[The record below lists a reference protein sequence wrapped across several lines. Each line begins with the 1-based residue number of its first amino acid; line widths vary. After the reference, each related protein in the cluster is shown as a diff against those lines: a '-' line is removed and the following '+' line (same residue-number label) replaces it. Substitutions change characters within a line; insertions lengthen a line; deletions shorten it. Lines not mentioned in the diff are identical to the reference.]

1 MAANMDALLRIK
13 AEVAGAAAANAALQG
28 MQRLT
33 QQLADTQA
41 KGAAANNQA
50 TQQSIALNQ
59 KLAQATT
66 AAGIEINNAE
76 KQVLGSKLQQ
86 AKTDKDRQAIQNQLA
101 DLEIKNG
108 RLRRQGIESQLNS
121 EVQLAVKKRDAI
133 ELEQKRAQAAVATA
147 GKYGQ
152 ITPEI
157 MRQAEAARRNL
168 ALAEKDVRVT
178 TQIAAEK
185 RKVADAQLKATE
197 AQAQMSRAVDTTRGK
212 MSALAQVVSGLG
224 IVDLARRMGD
234 FAKSTLDAGEQSG
247 LVSLRIKNLAGQFN
261 ETAAVT
267 NLAKDAAE
275 RYGLSQLEAS
285 ESVAGLYARLRPLG
299 TSLDVIQS
307 TFIGVN
313 NAAKEAGLT
322 ALDAKEAFT
331 QLGQAMGKGRLNG
344 DELGS
349 LLERM
354 PRIGQAVVDVFND
367 IARSKGLEQ
376 ISKEKADVLIEQVK
390 KGEKRQTEIMKEQAS
405 LRIEALRS
413 ETDKHL
419 GEIDK
424 RYRRQQQI
432 MEDRFEDQ
440 DDAVQRSNERQLDA
454 TIDGINERA
463 EAERKAIERRFE
475 DRRKIVEDDKTI
487 NDALK
492 TQLLRNLDDEK
503 SAVLKAVEDREEA
516 ETTQVRDAAD
526 DRNKQ
531 LSRINRDAR
540 QQEQEAL
547 EASKQKERDIVQAS
561 FKKEQSLIEA
571 KLKADGEANKEATKA
586 ALANIQAR
594 IRVTIGDLKQLGE
607 DGLITSE
614 IMNRIGKE
622 LEKIEP
628 PPPTAMQNFTASMAD
643 LRMEL
648 GERLLKILTPGV
660 ELLTGLLH
668 AFNALPNPI
677 QSVVGGV
684 ILLTGVLAAIALPL
698 AGFVGVINLLA
709 GAGGLALVAKGLGA
723 IAAFFVSWPVL
734 LVAAG
739 AAVFLFRDQIYGAV
753 DGINKSIQSTFK
765 TIIDLLALNLEIIG
779 KAVYNAVDGIN
790 KGIRTGL
797 GAVWDWV
804 SGSIGRVA
812 SALAKPF
819 EIAAGGIKNV
829 LRSVLSF
836 AANVINSFIGAIN
849 QMIQNVNNVAA
860 RLRLPTLDPLRTV
873 QVPSFEG
880 GGYTGNAP
888 RSGGLDGRG
897 GFMAMVHPRETII
910 DHTRAGGG
918 GGGGVPNITIRTG
931 EVLQMP
937 DGSQWVSMGDME
949 QAIDQAMQATA
960 AGVLGVLRSPGAR
973 LALGGS

>member
-13 AEVAGAAAANAALQG
+13 AEVAGASAANAVLQG

-41 KGAAANNQA
+41 KSAAANNQA
-50 TQQSIALNQ
+50 VQQSIALNQ

-76 KQVLGSKLQQ
+76 KQILGNKLQQ
-86 AKTDKDRQAIQNQLA
+86 ARTDKDRQAIQKQLA

-108 RLRRQGIESQLNS
+108 RIRRQGIEDQLSS

-133 ELEQKRAQAAVATA
+133 QLEQKRAQAAVATA

-157 MRQAEAARRNL
+157 LRQAEAARRNL
-168 ALAEKDVRVT
+168 TLAEQEVRVT

-197 AQAQMSRAVDTTRGK
+197 NQAQMTRAVDATRGK
-212 MSALAQVVSGLG
+212 MSALGQVISGLG
-224 IVDLARRMGD
+224 IADLARRMGD

-247 LVSLRIKNLAGQFN
+247 LVSMRIKNLAGQFN

-267 NLAKDAAE
+267 NLAADSAE
-275 RYGLSQLEAS
+275 RYGLSQLQAS
-285 ESVAGLYARLRPLG
+285 ESVASLYARLRPLG
-299 TSLDVIQS
+299 TSMDVIQS
-307 TFIGVN
+307 TFMGVN

-322 ALDAKEAFT
+322 AYDAQEAFR

-344 DELGS
+344 DELVS
-349 LLERM
+349 LMERM
-354 PRIGQAVVDVFND
+354 PRIGKAIVDVFND

-376 ISKEKADVLIEQVK
+376 ISKEKADVLTKQVK
-390 KGEKRQTEIMKEQAS
+390 EGEKRQTEIMKEQAS
-405 LRIEALRS
+405 LRIEALRN

-440 DDAVQRSNERQLDA
+440 DDATRRSNDRQLDA

-463 EAERKAIERRFE
+463 EAERKAIDRRFE

-503 SAVLKAVEDREEA
+503 SAVLKAIGDREEA

-547 EASKQKERDIVQAS
+547 EASKQKELDIVKAS
-561 FKKEQSLIEA
+561 FEQQKRTLNA
-571 KLKADGEANKEATKA
+571 KLKADIEANKEATA
-586 ALANIQAR
+586 ATLANLVAR
-594 IRVTIGDLKQLGE
+594 TRVTIGDLKELGE

-614 IMNRIGKE
+614 IMNKIGKE

-628 PPPTAMQNFTASMAD
+628 PPPTAMQEFTAAMSD

-648 GERLLKILTPGV
+648 GENLLPLLTPAIKMLIQ
-660 ELLTGLLH
+660 LLQTFNGLPEPVKATAGAVMFL
-668 AFNALPNPI
+668 AGAL
-677 QSVVGGV
+677 G
-684 ILLTGVLAAIALPL
+684 AIALPL
-698 AGFVGVINLLA
+698 AGFA
-709 GAGGLALVAKGLGA
+709 GAIKLLGGAGAWTAITSGLGG
-723 IAAFFVSWPVL
+723 IAAFLISWPAL

-739 AAVFLFRDQIYGAV
+739 VAIFLFRDQIYGVV
-753 DGINKSIQSTFK
+753 DGINKAIQNTFK
-765 TIIDLLALNLEIIG
+765 EIIETT
-779 KAVYNAVDGIN
+779 YDAVDTVN
-790 KGIRTGL
+790 KTIRTGI
-797 GAVWDWV
+797 GAVWDWASSAV
-804 SGSIGRVA
+804 SNVA
-812 SALAKPF
+812 NALAKPF
-819 EIAAGGIKNV
+819 EIAANTIRSV
-829 LRSVLSF
+829 FRSVLQF
-836 AANVINSFIGAIN
+836 VADRVNIAAALINNIIDGYNRIPA
-849 QMIQNVNNVAA
+849 
-860 RLRLPTLDPLRTV
+860 LPDLPPIPIV
-873 QVPSFEG
+873 QVPNFEG
-880 GGYTGNAP
+880 GGYTGSAP
-888 RSGGLDGRG
+888 RTGGLDGRG
-897 GFMAMVHPRETII
+897 GFMAMLHPRETVV
-910 DHTRAGGG
+910 DHTRARGGS
-918 GGGGVPNITIRTG
+918 PTPTSITIPIQTG
-931 EVLQMP
+931 PVYQLP
-937 DGSQWVSMGDME
+937 DGTDMVTMADFQAGMQIVAAQIMG
-949 QAIDQAMQATA
+949 QLGTP
-960 AGVLGVLRSPGAR
+960 AGRMALRGA
-973 LALGGS
+973 

>member
-1 MAANMDALLRIK
+1 
-13 AEVAGAAAANAALQG
+13 

-76 KQVLGSKLQQ
+76 KQILGSKLQQ
-86 AKTDKDRQAIQNQLA
+86 AKTDKDRQAIQSQLA

-133 ELEQKRAQAAVATA
+133 ALEQKRAQAAVATA
-147 GKYGQ
+147 GRYGQ

-157 MRQAEAARRNL
+157 LRQAEAARRNL

-197 AQAQMSRAVDTTRGK
+197 AQAQMSRAVDTTRSK
-212 MSALAQVVSGLG
+212 MSTLGQVISGLG
-224 IVDLARRMGD
+224 IADLARRMGD
-234 FAKSTLDAGEQSG
+234 FAKSTLEAGEQSG
-247 LVSLRIKNLAGQFN
+247 LVSVRIKNLAGQFN

-267 NLAKDAAE
+267 KLAADSAK
-275 RYGLSQLEAS
+275 RYGLSSLEAS
-285 ESVAGLYARLRPLG
+285 EGVADLYGRLRPLG
-299 TSLDVIQS
+299 IGLSDIQS
-307 TFIGVN
+307 TFTGVN
-313 NAAKEAGLT
+313 NAAKAAGLST
-322 ALDAKEAFT
+322 YDAKEAFL
-331 QLGQAMGKGRLNG
+331 QLGQAMGSGKLQG
-344 DELGS
+344 DELRS
-349 LLERM
+349 LMERM
-354 PRIGQAVVDVFND
+354 PAIGRAIVDVFND

-376 ISKEKADVLIEQVK
+376 ISKEKADVLIKQVK
-390 KGEKRQTEIMKEQAS
+390 EGEKRQTEIMKEQAS
-405 LRIEALRS
+405 LRIEALRN

-440 DDAVQRSNERQLDA
+440 DDATRRSNDRQLDA

-503 SAVLKAVEDREEA
+503 SAVLKAIGDREEA
-516 ETTQVRDAAD
+516 ATTQVRDAAD

-547 EASKQKERDIVQAS
+547 EASKQKELDIVKAS
-561 FKKEQSLIEA
+561 MEDQKKELQD
-571 KLKADGEANKEATKA
+571 KLKADIEANKKATA
-586 ALANIQAR
+586 ATLANLVASTK
-594 IRVTIGDLKQLGE
+594 VTVGELKDLGA
-607 DGLITSE
+607 DGLLTTDI
-614 IMNRIGKE
+614 IVMAMKK
-622 LEKIEP
+622 LEQIKP
-628 PPPTAMQNFTASMAD
+628 PPPTAMQEFTAAMAD

-648 GERLLKILTPGV
+648 GENLLPLLTPAI
-660 ELLTGLLH
+660 ELLTGLLR
-668 AFNALPNPI
+668 AFNGLPEPI
-677 QSVVGGV
+677 KAVAGGV
-684 ILLTGVLAAIALPL
+684 LFLAGALAAIALPL
-698 AGFVGVINLLA
+698 AGFAGVINLLA
-709 GAGGLALVAKGLGA
+709 GAGGFAVIAKGLGA
-723 IAAFFVSWPVL
+723 IAGFLLSWPVL

-739 AAVFLFRDQIYGAV
+739 GAIFVFRDQIYGAV
-753 DGINKSIQSTFK
+753 DGINKSIQSIFK
-765 TIIDLLALNLEIIG
+765 TIIDPLAQNLGIIG
-779 KAVYNAVDGIN
+779 KAVYDAVDRIN

-797 GAVWDWV
+797 SAVWDWV
-804 SGSIGRVA
+804 SSSVGGVA
-812 SALAKPF
+812 SALTKPF

-836 AANVINSFIGAIN
+836 AASVINSFIGAIN
-849 QMIQNVNNVAA
+849 QMIKNVNNVAA
-860 RLRLPTLDPLRTV
+860 RLRLPTLPTFGAV

-897 GFMAMVHPRETII
+897 GFMAVLHPRETVI
-910 DHTRAGGG
+910 DHTRTSTS
-918 GGGGVPNITIRTG
+918 GGGVPNITIPITVGQVVQLADGADTVTMG
-931 EVLQMP
+931 EFQAGLQTLANGIM
-937 DGSQWVSMGDME
+937 SQ
-949 QAIDQAMQATA
+949 
-960 AGVLGVLRSPGAR
+960 LRSPSGRMALRGA
-973 LALGGS
+973 

>member
-41 KGAAANNQA
+41 KSAAANNQA
-50 TQQSIALNQ
+50 VQQSITLNQ

-76 KQVLGSKLQQ
+76 KQVLASKLQQ

-133 ELEQKRAQAAVATA
+133 ALEQKRAQAAVATA

-157 MRQAEAARRNL
+157 LRQAEAARRNL

-197 AQAQMSRAVDTTRGK
+197 AQAQMSRAVDTTRSK
-212 MSALAQVVSGLG
+212 MSALGQVISGLG
-224 IVDLARRMGD
+224 IADLARRMGD
-234 FAKSTLDAGEQSG
+234 FAKSTLEAGEQSG
-247 LVSLRIKNLAGQFN
+247 LVSMRIKNLAGEFN

-267 NLAKDAAE
+267 KLAADSAK
-275 RYGLSQLEAS
+275 RYGLSQLEAAGG
-285 ESVAGLYARLRPLG
+285 VADLYGRLRPLG
-299 TSLDVIQS
+299 IGLADIQS

-313 NAAKEAGLT
+313 NAAKQAGLST
-322 ALDAKEAFT
+322 YDAKEAFL
-331 QLGQAMGKGRLNG
+331 QLGQAMGSGKLQG
-344 DELGS
+344 DELRS
-349 LLERM
+349 LMERM
-354 PRIGQAVVDVFND
+354 PAIGRAIVDVFND

-376 ISKEKADVLIEQVK
+376 ISKEKADVLIKQVK
-390 KGEKRQTEIMKEQAS
+390 EGEKRQTEIMKEQAS
-405 LRIEALRS
+405 LRIEALRN

-440 DDAVQRSNERQLDA
+440 DDATRRSNDRQLDA

-492 TQLLRNLDDEK
+492 TQLLRNLEDEK
-503 SAVLKAVEDREEA
+503 SAVLKAIGDREEA
-516 ETTQVRDAAD
+516 ATTQVRDAAD

-547 EASKQKERDIVQAS
+547 EASKQKELDIVKAS
-561 FKKEQSLIEA
+561 FEQQKTTLES
-571 KLKADGEANKEATKA
+571 KLKADIETNKQATA
-586 ALANIQAR
+586 ATLANLVASTK
-594 IRVTIGDLKQLGE
+594 VTVGELKQLGA
-607 DGLITSE
+607 DGLLTTDI
-614 IMNRIGKE
+614 IVMAMKK
-622 LEKIEP
+622 LEQIKP
-628 PPPTAMQNFTASMAD
+628 PPPTAMQQFTAAMAD

-648 GERLLKILTPGV
+648 GENLLPLLTPGI
-660 ELLTGLLH
+660 ELLTGLLR
-668 AFNALPNPI
+668 AFNGLPEPI
-677 QSVVGGV
+677 KAVAGGV
-684 ILLTGVLAAIALPL
+684 LLLAGALAAIALPL

-709 GAGGLALVAKGLGA
+709 GAVGFAVITGGLSA
-723 IAAFFVSWPVL
+723 IAGFLLSWPVL

-739 AAVFLFRDQIYGAV
+739 AGIFLFRDQIYGVV

-779 KAVYNAVDGIN
+779 KAVYGAVDGIN

-797 GAVWDWV
+797 SAVWDWV
-804 SGSIGRVA
+804 SSSVGRVA
-812 SALAKPF
+812 SALVRPF

-836 AANVINSFIGAIN
+836 AASVINSFIGAIN
-849 QMIQNVNNVAA
+849 QMIRNVNNVAA
-860 RLRLPTLDPLRTV
+860 RLRLPTLPTFGAV

-897 GFMAMVHPRETII
+897 GFMALVHPRETII
-910 DHTRAGGG
+910 DHTRAAAGGS
-918 GGGGVPNITIRTG
+918 GGGVPNITIRTG

-937 DGSQWVSMGDME
+937 DGSQWVSMGDF
-949 QAIDQAMQATA
+949 QAGMQTLAN
-960 AGVLGVLRSPGAR
+960 GIMSQLRSPSGRMALRGA
-973 LALGGS
+973 

>member
-13 AEVAGAAAANAALQG
+13 ATTSGADSIAQLTRKLTGSEEAATRLTKAGRLMSAAFAGIGAA
-28 MQRLT
+28 
-33 QQLADTQA
+33 
-41 KGAAANNQA
+41 
-50 TQQSIALNQ
+50 
-59 KLAQATT
+59 
-66 AAGIEINNAE
+66 
-76 KQVLGSKLQQ
+76 
-86 AKTDKDRQAIQNQLA
+86 
-101 DLEIKNG
+101 
-108 RLRRQGIESQLNS
+108 
-121 EVQLAVKKRDAI
+121 
-133 ELEQKRAQAAVATA
+133 
-147 GKYGQ
+147 
-152 ITPEI
+152 
-157 MRQAEAARRNL
+157 
-168 ALAEKDVRVT
+168 
-178 TQIAAEK
+178 
-185 RKVADAQLKATE
+185 
-197 AQAQMSRAVDTTRGK
+197 
-212 MSALAQVVSGLG
+212 
-224 IVDLARRMGD
+224 DLARRMGD
-234 FAKSTLDAGEQSG
+234 FSRSTLEAGEQSG
-247 LVSLRIKNLAGQFN
+247 LVSMRIKNLAGQFN

-503 SAVLKAVEDREEA
+503 SAVLKAVEGREEA

-547 EASKQKERDIVQAS
+547 EASKQKELDIAKAS
-561 FKKEQSLIEA
+561 FEQQKTTLEA
-571 KLKADGEANKEATKA
+571 KLKADIESNKQATA
-586 ALANIQAR
+586 ATLANLVAST
-594 IRVTIGDLKQLGE
+594 RVTVGELKQLGA
-607 DGLITSE
+607 DGLLTTDI
-614 IMNRIGKE
+614 IVMAMKK
-622 LEKIEP
+622 LEQIQP
-628 PPPTAMQNFTASMAD
+628 PPPTAMQSFTAAMAD

-648 GERLLKILTPGV
+648 GENLLPLLTPGIK
-660 ELLTGLLH
+660 LLTDLLQG
-668 AFNALPNPI
+668 FNRLPEP
-677 QSVVGGV
+677 VKAVAGGV
-684 ILLTGVLAAIALPL
+684 LLLAGALAAIALPL

-739 AAVFLFRDQIYGAV
+739 AAVFLFRDQIYGVV

-779 KAVYNAVDGIN
+779 KAVYDAVDGIN
-790 KGIRTGL
+790 KGIQSTIKG
-797 GAVWDWV
+797 VWDWA
-804 SGSIGRVA
+804 SNAMDNVA
-812 SALAKPF
+812 KALVRPF
-819 EIAAGGIKNV
+819 EIAANSVKEV
-829 LRSVLSF
+829 FRSVLQF
-836 AANVINSFIGAIN
+836 VADRVNTAAAL
-849 QMIQNVNNVAA
+849 VNNIIDGYNRIPVAPD
-860 RLRLPTLDPLRTV
+860 LPRIPIV

-897 GFMAMVHPRETII
+897 GFMAMLHPREYVV

-918 GGGGVPNITIRTG
+918 AGGGVPNITIRTG

-937 DGSQWVSMGDME
+937 DGSQWVSMNDLE
-949 QAIDQAMQATA
+949 QAMQATA
-960 AGVLGVLRSPGAR
+960 AGVLGALRSPGAR